1 MSVPA
6 VPLCSSRK
14 KKSSSILRMTDPVPS
29 GREIL
34 ERLSTAT
41 GDWQLQRR
49 DAHYEI
55 ICNGVFLMASYNRES
70 SRQLALLALGRVRG
84 DRLRVLVGG
93 LGIGYT
99 AGAVLEDPRVIQLD
113 LVEVEPVVVRWHREY
128 FAPLVGRPLDDPR
141 TKLILADLSA
151 VPLSPGTFD
160 VLLLDIDNYP
170 ERIVREQNSALYD
183 ASGVSGLFRSLR
195 PGGAMA
201 FWAADRAPM
210 LAARLRRAA
219 DAVEE
224 IEVPDMVSPTRE
236 GHAWIYV
243 GSRREDGNDVKR

>member
-1 MSVPA
+1 
-6 VPLCSSRK
+6 
-14 KKSSSILRMTDPVPS
+14 MTDPVPS

-34 ERLSTAT
+34 ERVTTAT
-41 GDWQLQRR
+41 GDWQLQQR
-49 DAHYEI
+49 DGHYEI

-70 SRQLALLALGRVRG
+70 SRQLASLALTRVRG

-99 AGAVLEDPRVIQLD
+99 AGAVLEDPRVMRLD

-128 FAPLVGRPLDDPR
+128 FAALVGRPLNDPR
-141 TKLILADLSA
+141 TRLILADLSE
-151 VPLSPGTFD
+151 VPLSQGAFD
-160 VLLLDIDNYP
+160 ALLLDTDNYP
-170 ERIVREQNSALYD
+170 ERIVREQNSAIYD
-183 ASGVSGLFRSLR
+183 ASGISGLFRALR
-195 PGGAMA
+195 PGGTMA

-224 IEVPDMVSPTRE
+224 IDVPDMVSPTRK
-236 GHAWIYV
+236 GRAWIYMATRK
-243 GSRREDGNDVKR
+243 GEGQDGKR

>member
-1 MSVPA
+1 M
-6 VPLCSSRK
+6 
-14 KKSSSILRMTDPVPS
+14 IDPVPS
-29 GREIL
+29 GREVL
-34 ERLSTAT
+34 ERLTTAT

-49 DAHYEI
+49 EGHYEI

-70 SRQLALLALGRVRG
+70 SRQLASLALSRVRG

-99 AGAVLEDPRVIQLD
+99 AGAVLEDPRVVQLD

-141 TKLILADLSA
+141 TRLILADLSEVA
-151 VPLSPGTFD
+151 LSSGTFD
-160 VLLLDIDNYP
+160 ALLLDTDNYP

-183 ASGVSGLFRSLR
+183 ASGISGLFQALR
-195 PGGAMA
+195 PGGVMA

-224 IEVPDMVSPTRE
+224 MEVPELIAPTRE
-236 GHAWIYV
+236 EPAWIYV
-243 GSRREDGNDVKR
+243 ARRKEERYDGKR

>member
-1 MSVPA
+1 
-6 VPLCSSRK
+6 
-14 KKSSSILRMTDPVPS
+14 MTDPVPS
-29 GREIL
+29 GREVL
-34 ERLSTAT
+34 ERLTTAT

-49 DAHYEI
+49 DGHYEI

-70 SRQLALLALGRVRG
+70 SRRLATLPLSRVRG

-99 AGAVLEDPRVIQLD
+99 AGAALEDPRVIQLD

-141 TKLILADLSA
+141 TRLILTDLSEL
-151 VPLSPGTFD
+151 PLSPDTFD
-160 VLLLDIDNYP
+160 ALLLDTDNYP
-170 ERIVREQNSALYD
+170 GRIIREQNSALYD
-183 ASGVSGLFRSLR
+183 ASGISGLFGALR
-195 PGGAMA
+195 PGGAIA

-210 LAARLRRAA
+210 LTAGLRRAA

-224 IEVPDMVSPTRE
+224 IEVPDMVSPTRK
-236 GHAWIYV
+236 GRAWIHMATRKER
-243 GSRREDGNDVKR
+243 GRISDP